1 MSIFKRNKTGGFF
14 DVIRCDEHD
23 YLIWKWHPSGVELG
37 KGKRETA
44 IRTNSVLRVKDGE
57 VAVFVYKQKDGTMQD
72 YIVGPFD
79 QTIKT
84 GNFPVL
90 SSFVGLLYEGD
101 TPFQAEVFFINLA
114 RVIQVKFG
122 VPYFN
127 VCDPRFL
134 DFPIPV
140 AVRGTVNFKIEDYKS
155 FIKFHRLDNFELSTL
170 QSQIRDTINRQVKDV
185 VSNAPSKHNIPV
197 INLETKTQVINVL
210 IEENLKI
217 RLNELYGIEVT
228 SIDIGAI
235 EIDKQCNEYIELK
248 RVTKDVVLAKTNIDL
263 QNYEETL
270 RIQRE
275 EGQYAQH
282 KATQQQNL
290 AAYQVERQAE
300 VGIAGAQALGQ
311 MGSNGA
317 GDINLGGNAGFNP
330 MTMMAGMA
338 VGSAVGQNI
347 AGTMNNSINGVNQPI
362 MPSIPKELYYVAV
375 NNQPTGPYDLTQIQS
390 KIVLGEINQGTL
402 LWKQG
407 MPEWK
412 SLGEIGELRGLIT
425 PAVNK

>member
-1 MSIFKRNKTGGFF
+1 M
-14 DVIRCDEHD
+14 
-23 YLIWKWHPSGVELG
+23 
-37 KGKRETA
+37 
-44 IRTNSVLRVKDGE
+44 
-57 VAVFVYKQKDGTMQD
+57 
-72 YIVGPFD
+72 
-79 QTIKT
+79 
-84 GNFPVL
+84 
-90 SSFVGLLYEGD
+90 
-101 TPFQAEVFFINLA
+101 
-114 RVIQVKFG
+114 
-122 VPYFN
+122 
-127 VCDPRFL
+127 
-134 DFPIPV
+134 
-140 AVRGTVNFKIEDYKS
+140 
-155 FIKFHRLDNFELSTL
+155 
-170 QSQIRDTINRQVKDV
+170 
-185 VSNAPSKHNIPV
+185 
-197 INLETKTQVINVL
+197 
-210 IEENLKI
+210 
-217 RLNELYGIEVT
+217 YGIGVT

-311 MGSNGA
+311 MGSNGV

-362 MPSIPKELYYVAV
+362 MPSIPKELYYVAL
-375 NNQPTGPYDLTQIQS
+375 NNQPTGPYDLNQLQA

-412 SLGEIGELRGLIT
+412 SLGEISELKGLI
-425 PAVNK
+425 PPVINK